1 MSPSYS
7 NASPPRTPRTISTA
21 SRIGPSV
28 FLVCIC
34 ALLRKIFDVPK
45 PRMNRPGPAA
55 SWTTRASIAT
65 CTGWRVNGEM
75 IPQPIV
81 SRSVSR
87 AISAETTVDERASIP
102 CLRHHG

>member
-1 MSPSYS
+1 MP
-7 NASPPRTPRTISTA
+7 
-21 SRIGPSV
+21 
-28 FLVCIC
+28 
-34 ALLRKIFDVPK
+34 ALLRKIFEVPK
-45 PRMNRPGPAA
+45 PSRNRPGA
-55 SWTTRASIAT
+55 SSCTTRASIAT

-87 AISAETTVDERASIP
+87 AISPETTVDERASIP